1 MFQEKMCQE
10 YGLYISTAGLML
22 ANEAPI
28 SAWNPVRGPKNMKI
42 QYP

>member
-1 MFQEKMCQE
+1 MCQE
-10 YGLYISTAGLML
+10 YGLYTAVAGLML
-22 ANEAPI
+22 ANKNPI